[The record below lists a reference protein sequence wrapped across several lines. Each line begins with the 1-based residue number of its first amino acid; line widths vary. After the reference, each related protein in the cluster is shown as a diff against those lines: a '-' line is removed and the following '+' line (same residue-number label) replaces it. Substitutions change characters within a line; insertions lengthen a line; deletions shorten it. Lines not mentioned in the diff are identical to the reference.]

1 MERRRHSMKTPA
13 GSSTEVEY
21 PSSDGERMS
30 ENQWQLWAMIDT
42 ITMLQAHF
50 ADRPA
55 HATGDLLIYYEEGNP
70 RARVAPDV
78 FVILGAPKHPRMNYK
93 LWEEPGG
100 PPDFVL
106 EVVASA
112 NTHREA
118 LGWKR
123 ALYARLGMREYWQ
136 FDPTGEYL
144 APALQGLR
152 LHGGDYRPI
161 PVRPET
167 GGRILPSDALGLD
180 LRVEKGKLRF
190 HDPES
195 GEDLL
200 THGEMHDAIQ
210 KIRVRN
216 GEIPGDR
223 ARSPV
228 RLRDGELP
236 DHVKLARILRS
247 LRAREAAEA
256 RAREEILARRAGEAD
271 LAKLN
276 ARIRELEAKIRE
288 REGGRTPGESAPRAE
303 ST

>member
-1 MERRRHSMKTPA
+1 MKTPA
-13 GSSTEVEY
+13 GSSIKVEY

-30 ENQWQLWAMIDT
+30 ENQWQLWAMVDA

-50 ADRPA
+50 ADRSA
-55 HATGDLLIYYEEGNP
+55 HVTGDLFIYYEEGNP

-78 FVILGAPKHPRMNYK
+78 FVILGAPKHSRMNYK

-136 FDPTGEYL
+136 FDSTGEYL
-144 APALQGLR
+144 TPALQGLR
-152 LHGGDYRPI
+152 LHGGEYRPI
-161 PVRPET
+161 PVKPEA
-167 GGRILPSDALGLD
+167 GKRILPSDALGLD

-200 THGEMHDAIQ
+200 THSEMHEAIQ
-210 KIRVRN
+210 EIRVRN
-216 GEIPGDR
+216 GEVRGDR

-228 RLRDGELP
+228 LLHDGTLP
-236 DHVKLARILRS
+236 GHVELARILRD
-247 LRAREAAEA
+247 LRAREAAEIRAEEEAAA
-256 RAREEILARRAGEAD
+256 RKAADARVA
-271 LAKLN
+271 
-276 ARIRELEAKIRE
+276 ELEALLRKS
-288 REGGRTPGESAPRAE
+288 GGPHPR
-303 ST
+303 

>member
-1 MERRRHSMKTPA
+1 MKSPA

-30 ENQWQLWAMIDT
+30 ENQWQFLAMVDA
-42 ITMLQAHF
+42 ITMLEAHF

-55 HATGDLLIYYEEGNP
+55 HVTGDLLIYYEEGNP
-70 RARVAPDV
+70 QARVAPDV
-78 FVILGAPKHPRMNYK
+78 FVILGAPKHLRMNYK

-112 NTHREA
+112 NTYREA

-123 ALYARLGMREYWQ
+123 GLYARLGMREYWQ

-152 LHGGDYRPI
+152 LHGGDYRPM
-161 PVRPET
+161 PVRSEA
-167 GGRILPSDALGLD
+167 GERILHSDALGLD

-195 GEDLL
+195 GEDLF
-200 THGEMHDAIQ
+200 TVREMKDAIQ

-216 GEIPGDR
+216 GEIRGDQ

-228 RLRDGELP
+228 LLRDGQIP
-236 DHVKLARILRS
+236 THVELARILRH

-256 RAREEILARRAGEAD
+256 GAREDILARRAGEAD
-271 LAKLN
+271 LAELQAQIRKLE
-276 ARIRELEAKIRE
+276 AQVREL
-288 REGGRTPGESAPRAE
+288 EGGRTPGEPAPRAE
-303 ST
+303 SSGDT